1 MGGGSKRGATN
12 RLVAALCL
20 AHPHACSDFIL
31 YPRSLLSLCSLSA
44 QRVHGLIV
52 LFWLLS
58 GTVCSFRPLVFCRDP
73 RTISAP
79 SAQELRPGKGTRSR
93 QTNQKDPER
102 VTGRR
107 MNVV

>member
-12 RLVAALCL
+12 RLVAALWL
-20 AHPHACSDFIL
+20 THMHALTLYFIL
-31 YPRSLLSLCSLSA
+31 GLCSLCSLSA